1 MKDNV
6 LNQIIDDYKVLYH
19 KEKEKRKELQ
29 QRIDKAIEYIKTC
42 NDKKELESM
51 FLNENYIS
59 NYGAKELL
67 EILGGNNE

>member
-29 QRIDKAIEYIKTC
+29 QRIDKAIEYIETC
-42 NDKKELESM
+42 NEEEKLNSM
-51 FLNENYIS
+51 FLDESYIS

-67 EILGGNNE
+67 EILEDKE